1 MKIFPAVVC
10 ALSLVALAACR
21 LDTNPAAGDAGGACA
36 PDSAAPDSAAP
47 DSAAPDSAAPDSA
60 APDGGGVAR
69 TWTCNFSQKPFAPG
83 TIHATN
89 CSDSSLQVDVSYSAL
104 ESATGDVSVT
114 AVVDVPSSPPAKS
127 SMVMWSAGSVQASH
141 AEDALDDDICRG
153 VTPNPGAWTFTLDK
167 VTGTLTSIYT
177 DADLIAG
184 ALTFTTPC
192 TVTPSS
198 P

>member
-10 ALSLVALAACR
+10 AVSLVAFVACR
-21 LDTNPAAGDAGGACA
+21 LDVNPAASDAGDAGAGST
-36 PDSAAPDSAAP
+36 PDSAAPDGAAV
-47 DSAAPDSAAPDSA
+47 DSAALDSDAA
-60 APDGGGVAR
+60 DGGGVAR

-83 TIHATN
+83 TTHATN
-89 CSDSSLQVDVSYSAL
+89 CSDTSLQVDVSYSAL

-114 AVVDVPSSPPAKS
+114 AVVDVPTSPPVKS
-127 SMVMWSAGSVQASH
+127 STVMWSAGSAQASD

-167 VTGTLTSIYT
+167 ATGTLTSIYT

-184 ALTFTTPC
+184 SVTFTTPC
-192 TVTPSS
+192 TVTP
-198 P
+198 